1 MIVSR
6 KTELMPVLVSGLLL
20 LSVLPG
26 CAKHLTASA
35 EDRSAM
41 TLGLAARTA
50 AEPQR
55 EPAPPARVETG
66 RGETAGA
73 ETAGADKEVRVMDQS
88 IAVASASSAP
98 SAGVEPSTLDGQ
110 TSSLGDVFFDYDR
123 FTLRTEAEP
132 VLNLN
137 ARFLKKK
144 EGTFVIA
151 GHCDERGTAA
161 YNLVLGEKRAR
172 SVQRYLEDLGV
183 APSRM
188 RVISYGKEKPFC
200 RDHSAQCWQ
209 TNRRA
214 HFSLP

>member
-6 KTELMPVLVSGLLL
+6 ETELMPVLVSGVLL
-20 LSVLPG
+20 LSVLQG

-41 TLGLAARTA
+41 NLGLAARTA

-55 EPAPPARVETG
+55 DQAPPARVETAAV
-66 RGETAGA
+66 ET
-73 ETAGADKEVRVMDQS
+73 TGADKEVRVTDQP
-88 IAVASASSAP
+88 IALAPASSAP
-98 SAGVEPSTLDGQ
+98 SAGAEPSTLDGQ
-110 TSSLGDVFFDYDR
+110 TASLGDVFFDYDR
-123 FTLRTEAEP
+123 FTLRTEAES

-137 ARFLKKK
+137 ARLFQKEEGAFL
-144 EGTFVIA
+144 IA

-188 RVISYGKEKPFC
+188 RVISYGKEKLFC
-200 RDHSAQCWQ
+200 RDHNAQCWQ

-214 HFSLP
+214 HFSLR